1 MTYLIGCSY
10 HGKDQ
15 GWRVRKC
22 LATPASL
29 VFKKIARKW
38 FAEEREYVTSFRW
51 TCHLFG
57 FNHHRVRE
65 KIAERTQRTPIYKK
79 GGYDEKPTQT

>member
-22 LATPASL
+22 LATPESL
-29 VFKKIARKW
+29 VFKKIAFRDGMIWVKSDDPKVPGRYINPADLLRK
-38 FAEEREYVTSFRW
+38 
-51 TCHLFG
+51 
-57 FNHHRVRE
+57 N
-65 KIAERTQRTPIYKK
+65 
-79 GGYDEKPTQT
+79 